1 MAFRATRTLKE
12 LLMRKLKRM
21 FVKKD
26 LFHTIEIY
34 FQQKSI
40 LQRLRLAPG
49 YINKRVETLNDRCQN
64 TKIIEQ
70 I

>member
-1 MAFRATRTLKE
+1 
-12 LLMRKLKRM
+12 M